1 MREQRLNCW
10 EFKKCGRER
19 NGKNVQ
25 EMGVCPAALDDS
37 FDGINS
43 GINGGRICWAV
54 AGTFCEGQK
63 QGTFHVKR
71 ESCVRCDFFKMVSRQ
86 EGASD
91 GPARLL
97 KLLTET
103 SDDSFLGELT
113 YRFVKAGERFL
124 VQGAVDDTAYIIQEG
139 TCLTVVE
146 KNGSLYPAGHWS
158 RGDIV
163 GICGLFTGE
172 PREAHVEAETDMHL
186 WVLNRHQIDNI
197 SQHNP
202 ELLALVTEIVA
213 SQFDSKRPVADRK
226 IGKYIATDIIGR
238 GAYSIVYKAVHND
251 LKMAVA
257 IKMMRHNMV
266 VDSDFLLNFRKEAQ
280 IIASLN
286 HPSILKVYD
295 FEERYKT
302 VFIVTEFLE
311 GESLRSLLVRLGR
324 IPQLLAVKYIRQICS
339 GLAYAHGKGIIH
351 RDIHADNIMV
361 LPDDRIKILD
371 FGLACPIGTEDDQIG
386 GTLAYQAPE
395 LLEGGRADRRS
406 DIYALGVTAFELLT
420 GKTPF
425 TAHEIMEI
433 FRKNDQRMIPDP
445 SYLVPGIFPEL
456 RRFIVKACHHER
468 EERYRDISEA
478 LGDLASL
485 PAQNLAAMPPREE
498 QRNIATITL
507 RYTDKQREDFNRFMR
522 EISRRSRELDIEFD
536 VFNNQDQ

>member
-1 MREQRLNCW
+1 MREQKLNCW
-10 EFKKCGRER
+10 EFKKCGREQ

-43 GINGGRICWAV
+43 GKHGGRLCWAV
-54 AGTFCEGQK
+54 AGTFCEGKK
-63 QGTFHVKR
+63 QGGFHVKR
-71 ESCVRCDFFKMVSRQ
+71 ESCVRCDFFRMVTRQ

-91 GPARLL
+91 GPTKLL
-97 KLLTET
+97 KFLTET

-124 VQGAVDDTAYIIQEG
+124 VQGAVEDTAYIIQEG

-146 KNGSLYPAGHWS
+146 KNGALHPAGHSS

-163 GICGLFTGE
+163 GIRGLFTGE

-186 WVLNRHQIDNI
+186 WVLNKHQIDNI
-197 SQHNP
+197 SHHNP

-213 SQFDSKRPVADRK
+213 SQFDAKGPVADRK
-226 IGKYIATDIIGR
+226 IGKYIATEIIGR
-238 GAYSIVYKAVHND
+238 GAYSIVYKAVHTD
-251 LKMAVA
+251 LKMVVA

-266 VDSDFLLNFRKEAQ
+266 VDSGFLLNFRKEAQ

-286 HPSILKVYD
+286 HESILKVYD

-302 VFIVTEFLE
+302 VFIITEFLE
-311 GESLRSLLVRLGR
+311 GESLRNLLARLGR

-339 GLAYAHGKGIIH
+339 GLAYAHEKGIIH

-371 FGLACPIGTEDDQIG
+371 FGLACPIGTEDEQIG

-395 LLEGGRADRRS
+395 LLEGGQADRRS
-406 DIYALGVTAFELLT
+406 DIYALGITAFELIA
-420 GKTPF
+420 GKIPF
-425 TAHEIMEI
+425 TPQEIMEI
-433 FRKNDQRMIPDP
+433 FQRNGQRVIPDP
-445 SYLVPGIFPEL
+445 ALFVPGIFPEL
-456 RRFIVKACHHER
+456 RRFIIKACHHER
-468 EERYRDISEA
+468 EERYQDILDA
-478 LGDLASL
+478 LGELAPL
-485 PAQNLAAMPPREE
+485 ATQHLAAIPSREE
-498 QRNIATITL
+498 LENSATITF
-507 RYTDKQREDFNRFMR
+507 RYTDKQREDFNRLMR
-522 EISRRSRELDIEFD
+522 EFSRRSRELDIEFD
-536 VFNNQDQ
+536 VFKNQDQ

>member
-1 MREQRLNCW
+1 MREQKLNCW
-10 EFKKCGRER
+10 EFKKCGREQ

-43 GINGGRICWAV
+43 GKHGGRLCWAV
-54 AGTFCEGQK
+54 AGTFCEGKK
-63 QGTFHVKR
+63 QGGFHVKR
-71 ESCVRCDFFKMVSRQ
+71 ESCVRCDFFRMVTRQ

-91 GPARLL
+91 GPTKLL
-97 KLLTET
+97 KFLTET

-124 VQGAVDDTAYIIQEG
+124 VQGSVEDTAYIIQEG

-146 KNGSLYPAGHWS
+146 KNGALHPAGHSS

-163 GICGLFTGE
+163 GIRGLFTGE

-186 WVLNRHQIDNI
+186 WVLNKHQIDNI

-213 SQFDSKRPVADRK
+213 SQFDAKGPVADRK
-226 IGKYIATDIIGR
+226 IGKYIATEIIGR
-238 GAYSIVYKAVHND
+238 GAYSIVYKAVHTD
-251 LKMAVA
+251 LKMVVA

-266 VDSDFLLNFRKEAQ
+266 VDSGFLLNFRKEAQ

-286 HPSILKVYD
+286 HESILKVYD

-302 VFIVTEFLE
+302 VFIITEFLE
-311 GESLRSLLVRLGR
+311 GESLRNLLARLGR

-339 GLAYAHGKGIIH
+339 GLAYAHEKGIIH

-371 FGLACPIGTEDDQIG
+371 FGLACPIGTEDEQIG

-395 LLEGGRADRRS
+395 LLEGGQADRRS
-406 DIYALGVTAFELLT
+406 DIYALGITAFELIA
-420 GKTPF
+420 GKIPF
-425 TAHEIMEI
+425 TPQEIMEI
-433 FRKNDQRMIPDP
+433 FQRNGQRVIPDP
-445 SYLVPGIFPEL
+445 ALFVPGIFPEL
-456 RRFIVKACHHER
+456 RRFIIKACHHER
-468 EERYRDISEA
+468 EERYQDILDA
-478 LGDLASL
+478 LGELAPL
-485 PAQNLAAMPPREE
+485 ATQHLAAIPSREE
-498 QRNIATITL
+498 LENSATITF
-507 RYTDKQREDFNRFMR
+507 RYTDKQREDFNRLMR
-522 EISRRSRELDIEFD
+522 EFSRRSRELDIEFD
-536 VFNNQDQ
+536 VFKNQDQ